1 MKNTSILLILLF
13 ILLLCRQTCAC
24 LQSIDPALGAN
35 PSYFNMSEQ
44 VSRDIYSQNISPE
57 EKFYLLIH
65 NSFPKAP
72 LLSSIMEY
80 DLLLPFSC
88 PPDGT
93 QVIDKNFIKGAWV
106 RVITIMPSVT
116 DEGGDGWVRPKG
128 KVLVAH
134 NYSIQLPP
142 SATNSYPDCGVVYTL
157 LNSSNELSVYAN
169 GVYLG
174 SSTLTDYETDSTEL
188 RADAELLVSAM
199 VKKDYYVSECYC
211 CGYGDEGCE
220 STCCSCKFSNKE
232 EVEEHLNLS
241 NSLER
246 RVYRPNISAVLTMLQ
261 CPKDP
266 LSTASG
272 NLSLASSA
280 PIQSMTLSFVDS
292 NISVQTHELDIMPV
306 LKPHNVLE
314 ARSVS
319 RNHEFSQK
327 AFVSGAN
334 VSNGLILLNFTGVP
348 REYLRV
354 SHASLMLVDLF
365 GEEHNLT
372 NYTEVSCPL
381 NPVIELSVPHWAE
394 EGAEFQATVRLSEG
408 GSALPGRK
416 VKVLYSAEEYTET
429 TDSNGEAVFRLKAK
443 QGLIEAQTEYD
454 GSYAEVKASRNIMV
468 YSSATLTYLLTLL
481 ALLFILALSYTALRR
496 MMGGGQ

>member
-1 MKNTSILLILLF
+1 
-13 ILLLCRQTCAC
+13 
-24 LQSIDPALGAN
+24 
-35 PSYFNMSEQ
+35 MSEQ
-44 VSRDIYSQNISPE
+44 VNRDIHSQNISPE

-65 NSFPKAP
+65 NSFPEAP
-72 LLSSIMEY
+72 LLSNIMGY

-93 QVIDKNFIKGAWV
+93 QVTDRNFIKGAWV
-106 RVITIMPSVT
+106 RVISIMPSVT
-116 DEGGDGWVRPKG
+116 DEGGNGWVQPRG

-157 LNSSNELSVYAN
+157 LNSSNELSVYIN

-174 SSTLTDYETDSTEL
+174 SSTLTDYETDSTDVG
-188 RADAELLVSAM
+188 ADAELLVSAM
-199 VKKDYYVSECYC
+199 VKEDYYVSECYC

-220 STCCSCKFSNKE
+220 STCCSCKFSNSE
-232 EVEEHLNLS
+232 VVEERLNLS
-241 NSLER
+241 NSLDR
-246 RVYRPNISAVLTMLQ
+246 RVYRVNISAVLTMLQ

-272 NLSLASSA
+272 NLSLATSA
-280 PIQSMTLSFVDS
+280 PVQSILLSFFDS
-292 NISVQTHELDIMPV
+292 NISLQTHELDIMPV

-327 AFVSGAN
+327 AFVSGVNISDGA
-334 VSNGLILLNFTGVP
+334 ILLNFTGVP

-381 NPVIELSVPHWAE
+381 NPVIELSAPHWAE
-394 EGAEFQATVRLSEG
+394 EGSDFQAAVKLSEG

-429 TDSNGEAVFRLKAK
+429 TDSNGEAVFKLKAK
-443 QGLIEAQTEYD
+443 QSLIEAKTEYD
-454 GSYAEVKASRNIMV
+454 GSYAGVKASRNIMV
-468 YSSATLTYLLTLL
+468 YRSSTLTYLLSLL

-496 MMGGGQ
+496 MVGGGR